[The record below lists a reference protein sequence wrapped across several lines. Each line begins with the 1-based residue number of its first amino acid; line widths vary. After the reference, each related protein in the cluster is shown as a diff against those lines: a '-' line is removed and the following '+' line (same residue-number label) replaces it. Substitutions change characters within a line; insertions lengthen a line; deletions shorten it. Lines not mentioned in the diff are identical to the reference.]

1 MHRLTMSHVDRPRRR
16 SCSPTRLHA
25 LLLALLL
32 PCCIKRPEQAA
43 AAGASATDAAPASES
58 GGVQGVS
65 TAPPATLPE
74 GASIAKKYQDFF
86 PVGAAVTQKHLTET
100 STKDI
105 VTTHFNHLTA
115 ENAWKWGELS
125 PSKDS
130 YKWGEADFIAKF
142 AREHQMKMTGHCLV
156 WHRQAPGWVFARLKN
171 GDAEAIE
178 TVKARLKAHIDTVIP
193 RYADVV
199 DNWDVV
205 NEAISDDG
213 SKTYRD
219 ATEGSRYYGIF
230 GSEEYVYWAF
240 LYAQQAYEALAP
252 GSSEGKLYYNDY
264 NVVLKIDRIIPML
277 NAVREKGARVDGIG
291 MQFHVRLDWPSIADL
306 DATMEKIIAAGYK
319 IKVSE
324 LDVNLYNDYPDG
336 KFKAAPEVD
345 FTPELAQTQAKRYA
359 ELFALFRKHKEHI
372 TSVTLWGIADDSTWL
387 DHEPVGGRN
396 NHPLLF
402 DDQHR
407 PKAAAAA
414 ILDF

>member
-1 MHRLTMSHVDRPRRR
+1 MHRLTMSLVHRPGLRRR
-16 SCSPTRLHA
+16 APMRLPA
-25 LLLALLL
+25 LLFALLL
-32 PCCIKRPEQAA
+32 PSCIQRSE
-43 AAGASATDAAPASES
+43 GAAAPASAGGDPAAAS
-58 GGVQGVS
+58 GGGEQGAS
-65 TAPPATLPE
+65 TAPPATLPA
-74 GASIAKKYQDFF
+74 GASIAKKYEEFF
-86 PVGAAVTQKHLTET
+86 TVGVAVTQKNLTT
-100 STKDI
+100 PTVRDI
-105 VTTHFNHLTA
+105 ITQHFNRLTA

-125 PSKDS
+125 PSPDR
-130 YKWGEADFIAKF
+130 YDWGEADAIAQF
-142 AREHQMKMTGHCLV
+142 AREHKMPMTGHALV

-171 GDAEAIE
+171 GDPQAIE
-178 TVKARLKAHIDTVIP
+178 AVKTRLKAHIDTVIP

-205 NEAISDDG
+205 NEAISDNG
-213 SKTYRD
+213 EKTYRD
-219 ATEGSRYYGIF
+219 ATEGSKFYGIF
-230 GSEEYVYWAF
+230 GSEEYVYLAF
-240 LYAQQAYEALAP
+240 LWAQQAYEKHAP

-264 NVVLKIDRIIPML
+264 NVVLKVDRIIPML

-291 MQFHVRLDWPSIADL
+291 MQYHVRLDWPGIEML
-306 DATMEKIIAAGYK
+306 DETMQKIIAAGYK

-336 KFKAAPEVD
+336 KFKAAPAVD
-345 FTPELAQTQAKRYA
+345 FTPELAQIQAKRYA
-359 ELFALFRKHKEHI
+359 ELFALFRKHAEHI
-372 TSVTLWGIADDSTWL
+372 TSVTLWGVSDDHTWL

>member
-1 MHRLTMSHVDRPRRR
+1 MHRLTMSLVHRSRLRRR
-16 SCSPTRLHA
+16 ASGRLPA
-25 LLLALLL
+25 LLFAALL
-32 PCCIKRPEQAA
+32 PSCIQRTEGPVAPSGAGGDPATAPE
-43 AAGASATDAAPASES
+43 ASTK
-58 GGVQGVS
+58 GVS

-74 GASIAKKYQDFF
+74 GASIAKKYEGLFT
-86 PVGAAVTQKHLTET
+86 VGVATTQKHL
-100 STKDI
+100 STPTLRSI
-105 VTTHFNHLTA
+105 IETHFNRLTA

-125 PSKDS
+125 PSKDR
-130 YKWGEADFIAKF
+130 YDWGEADFIANF
-142 AREHQMKMTGHCLV
+142 AREHKMPMTGHALV
-156 WHRQAPGWVFARLKN
+156 WHRQAPGWVFARLQN
-171 GDAEAIE
+171 GDPEAIE
-178 TVKARLKAHIDTVIP
+178 TLKTRLKAHIDTVIP

-205 NEAISDDG
+205 NEAISDN
-213 SKTYRD
+213 SEKAYRD
-219 ATEGSRYYGIF
+219 ASEGSRFHGIF
-230 GSEEYVYWAF
+230 GSEEYVYLAF
-240 LYAQQAYEALAP
+240 LWAQQAYEKLAP

-264 NVVLKIDRIIPML
+264 NVVLKVDRIISML

-291 MQFHVRLDWPSIADL
+291 MQYHVRLDWPSIEML
-306 DATMEKIIAAGYK
+306 DETMQKIIDAGYK

-336 KFKAAPEVD
+336 KFQAAPVVD

-359 ELFALFRKHKEHI
+359 ELFALFRKHAEHI
-372 TSVTLWGIADDSTWL
+372 TSVTLWGVSDDHTWL
-387 DHEPVGGRN
+387 DNEPVGGRN

>member
-1 MHRLTMSHVDRPRRR
+1 MSLVHRQRRLCR
-16 SCSPTRLHA
+16 APERLQALLFA
-25 LLLALLL
+25 LLLSA
-32 PCCIKRPEQAA
+32 CIKRPEGAA
-43 AAGASATDAAPASES
+43 APNAPGSDPAAPSDASTK
-58 GGVQGVS
+58 GAS

-74 GASIAKKYQDFF
+74 GASIAKKYEKFF
-86 PVGAAVTQKHLTET
+86 PVGVAVTQKHLTTPTIRE
-100 STKDI
+100 I
-105 VTTHFNHLTA
+105 ITTHFNRLTA

-125 PSKDS
+125 PSKDR
-130 YKWGEADFIAKF
+130 YDWGEADFIAAF
-142 AREHQMKMTGHCLV
+142 AREHKMAMTGHALV
-156 WHRQAPGWVFARLKN
+156 WHRQAPGWVFARLQN
-171 GDAEAIE
+171 GDPQAIE

-205 NEAISDDG
+205 NEAISDSGD
-213 SKTYRD
+213 KTYRD
-219 ATEGSRYYGIF
+219 ATEGSKFYGIF
-230 GSEEYVYWAF
+230 GSEEYVYLAF
-240 LYAQQAYEALAP
+240 LWAQQAYEAHAP

-291 MQFHVRLDWPSIADL
+291 MQFHVRLDWPSVADL
-306 DATMEKIIAAGYK
+306 DATMQKIIAAGYK

-336 KFKAAPEVD
+336 KFKAAPAVD
-345 FTPELAQTQAKRYA
+345 FTPELAEQQAKRYA
-359 ELFALFRKHKEHI
+359 ELFALFRKHAEHI
-372 TSVTLWGIADDSTWL
+372 TSVTLWGVSDDSTWL